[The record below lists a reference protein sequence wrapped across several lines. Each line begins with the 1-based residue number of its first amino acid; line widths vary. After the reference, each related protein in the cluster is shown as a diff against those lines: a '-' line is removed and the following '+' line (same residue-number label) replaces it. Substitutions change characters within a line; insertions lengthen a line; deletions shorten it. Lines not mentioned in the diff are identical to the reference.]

1 MTKQYWV
8 TSVDGIVT
16 DVENKPKDRMLALKQ
31 YVMGTNLSLSGDALW
46 FAENGGSCELGRGFE
61 IVETNSVGVSRMVD
75 DSIGTIKRWMESL
88 ENIKEDIE
96 AQE

>member
-1 MTKQYWV
+1 MKQQYWV

-31 YVMGTNLSLSGDALW
+31 YVMGTNLSLGGDALW

-61 IVETNSVGVSRMVD
+61 IVETNNIGVSRMAD
-75 DSIGTIKRWMESL
+75 DSIDTIKRWTESL
-88 ENIKEDIE
+88 ENIKKDIE
-96 AQE
+96 A

>member
-61 IVETNSVGVSRMVD
+61 IVETNSIGVSRMVD

-88 ENIKEDIE
+88 ENIKKDIE
-96 AQE
+96 VQE